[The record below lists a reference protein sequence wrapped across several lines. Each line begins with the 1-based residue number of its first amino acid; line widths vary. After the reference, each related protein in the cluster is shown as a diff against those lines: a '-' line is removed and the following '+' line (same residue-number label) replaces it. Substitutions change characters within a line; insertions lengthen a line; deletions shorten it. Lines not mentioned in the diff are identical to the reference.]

1 VWGERGRVIRDERS
15 AFWIPTSESSRGW
28 DDGDVGWVDDGSTA
42 SGLSPPPVPSIRA
55 PPRAGAQRSGLTA
68 PCAPPHAEAVR
79 TGRHGQT
86 LKTVSPELLP
96 INVLQSPPYFR
107 ADEDTASGALEAT
120 LLGFTAGRWLA
131 FRASRPAGVRS
142 RASPARGETTA
153 AQRRPR
159 NAAESRGNVVKVSD
173 LVMSNNERVD
183 RAHVRA
189 NRAFEG
195 ELVFEGEWVPPTP
208 FNGIAFLASGVV
220 LRHLHRRTQA
230 RGAPR
235 PSSIAHPKTKMK
247 RGQAVRAPTRR
258 APSHPTAT
266 DQIHPSTTS
275 TTRRKRNAERE
286 QARPRRYG
294 TAPLVATEETRKP
307 RAGRRTRKRK
317 REQPPETPLDRRGER
332 GGR

>member
-1 VWGERGRVIRDERS
+1 MDSDVSVRV
-15 AFWIPTSESSRGW
+15 AWRGW
-28 DDGDVGWVDDGSTA
+28 DDGDVGWVSDGSTA
-42 SGLSPPPVPSIRA
+42 SGLSPPPVPSTRA
-55 PPRAGAQRSGLTA
+55 PPRAGARISGLTA
-68 PCAPPHAEAVR
+68 PCAPPRAEAVR

-86 LKTVSPELLP
+86 LKTVSPELLL

-107 ADEDTASGALEAT
+107 ADEDSFGRASGDANWVSPRGGGSHFARRDPRGFDRERRLRAERQARRSGGSATRRSLEER
-120 LLGFTAGRWLA
+120 L
-131 FRASRPAGVRS
+131 
-142 RASPARGETTA
+142 
-153 AQRRPR
+153 
-159 NAAESRGNVVKVSD
+159 SD

-247 RGQAVRAPTRR
+247 RGQAVRAPTR
-258 APSHPTAT
+258 PVH
-266 DQIHPSTTS
+266 
-275 TTRRKRNAERE
+275 
-286 QARPRRYG
+286 
-294 TAPLVATEETRKP
+294 
-307 RAGRRTRKRK
+307 
-317 REQPPETPLDRRGER
+317 DRD
-332 GGR
+332 

>member
-1 VWGERGRVIRDERS
+1 M
-15 AFWIPTSESSRGW
+15 
-28 DDGDVGWVDDGSTA
+28 GWVSDGSTA
-42 SGLSPPPVPSIRA
+42 SGLSPPPVPSTRA

-68 PCAPPHAEAVR
+68 PCAPPRAEAVR
-79 TGRHGQT
+79 TVKDTQNSFSRAAA
-86 LKTVSPELLP
+86 E

-107 ADEDTASGALEAT
+107 ADEDSFGRAPRDANWVSPRGGGSHFARRDPRGFDRERRRRAERQARRSGGSATRRSLEER
-120 LLGFTAGRWLA
+120 L
-131 FRASRPAGVRS
+131 
-142 RASPARGETTA
+142 
-153 AQRRPR
+153 
-159 NAAESRGNVVKVSD
+159 SD

-235 PSSIAHPKTKMK
+235 PSSIARPKKTNEA
-247 RGQAVRAPTRR
+247 RPSEPRRDAPRPTR
-258 APSHPTAT
+258 PAT
-266 DQIHPSTTS
+266 DQIHPSPST
-275 TTRRKRNAERE
+275 TTRRERNAERE

-307 RAGRRTRKRK
+307 RARRRIRKRK
-317 REQPPETPLDRRGER
+317 WEQPPETPLDRRGER

>member
-1 VWGERGRVIRDERS
+1 MGRRWVDGIGSLTSAGAVNTSTATSRS
-15 AFWIPTSESSRGW
+15 AK
-28 DDGDVGWVDDGSTA
+28 
-42 SGLSPPPVPSIRA
+42 IRA
-55 PPRAGAQRSGLTA
+55 NGPMCAAARGKQWERPGTMSQNSFLRA
-68 PCAPPHAEAVR
+68 V
-79 TGRHGQT
+79 
-86 LKTVSPELLP
+86 
-96 INVLQSPPYFR
+96 INVLQR
-107 ADEDTASGALEAT
+107 ARHIFALTRTQLRARSTRRE
-120 LLGFTAGRWLA
+120 LGFTAGRWLA

-142 RASPARGETTA
+142 RTSPARGETTA

-247 RGQAVRAPTRR
+247 RGQAVRAPTR
-258 APSHPTAT
+258 PVH
-266 DQIHPSTTS
+266 
-275 TTRRKRNAERE
+275 
-286 QARPRRYG
+286 
-294 TAPLVATEETRKP
+294 
-307 RAGRRTRKRK
+307 
-317 REQPPETPLDRRGER
+317 DRD
-332 GGR
+332 